1 MSYVEKHLMPGEQ
14 IEYRANL
21 HWLVFVLPI
30 LLFIAAIWLFSLGG
44 NIAKILA
51 FILMVGV
58 LVTGLIAVI
67 ERRTSE
73 FAVTNKRV
81 LIKTGLIRRH
91 SLETL
96 LSKIESIGVA
106 QSILGRILGF
116 GTIVISGTGGSKEP
130 FHKIADPMHVSPPSA
145 RADSS
150 YGRAPRYAKGRINAV
165 SISSPCTTKRFPSSR
180 CASAI
185 QSDLG
190 IVWPRDERDQLK
202 REKEIHAFAAANGW
216 LATILDP
223 GIRVTF
229 RKVGI

>member
-14 IEYRANL
+14 IEYRTTL
-21 HWLVFVLPI
+21 YWLVFVVPI
-30 LLFIAAIWLFSLGG
+30 LLLIAAIWLFSLGG

-51 FILMVGV
+51 YILMVGV
-58 LVTGLIAVI
+58 LVTGLSAVI

-106 QSILGRILGF
+106 QSLLGRILGF

-130 FHKIADPMHVSPPSA
+130 FHRIADPMMFRRRVQEQIA
-145 RADSS
+145 AMEER
-150 YGRAPRYAKGRINAV
+150 
-165 SISSPCTTKRFPSSR
+165 
-180 CASAI
+180 
-185 QSDLG
+185 
-190 IVWPRDERDQLK
+190 RDTR
-202 REKEIHAFAAANGW
+202 KEG
-216 LATILDP
+216 
-223 GIRVTF
+223 
-229 RKVGI
+229 

>member
-14 IEYRANL
+14 IEYRTNL

-30 LLFIAAIWLFSLGG
+30 LLLIAAIWLFSLGG

-51 FILMVGV
+51 YILMVGV
-58 LVTGLIAVI
+58 LGTGLSAVI

-106 QSILGRILGF
+106 QSLLGRILGF

-130 FHKIADPMHVSPPSA
+130 FHRIADPMMFRRRVQEQIA
-145 RADSS
+145 AMEER
-150 YGRAPRYAKGRINAV
+150 
-165 SISSPCTTKRFPSSR
+165 
-180 CASAI
+180 
-185 QSDLG
+185 
-190 IVWPRDERDQLK
+190 RDTR
-202 REKEIHAFAAANGW
+202 KEG
-216 LATILDP
+216 
-223 GIRVTF
+223 
-229 RKVGI
+229 

>member
-1 MSYVEKHLMPGEQ
+1 MPGEQ

-21 HWLVFVLPI
+21 HWLVFLVPI
-30 LLFIAAIWLFSLGG
+30 LLFSPAVWLFSVGG
-44 NIAKILA
+44 NIAKFLAVIL
-51 FILMVGV
+51 IVGA
-58 LVTGLIAVI
+58 LVTALHAVI

-130 FHKIADPMHVSPPSA
+130 FHKIADPMMFRR
-145 RADSS
+145 RAQQQITAMEE
-150 YGRAPRYAKGRINAV
+150 R
-165 SISSPCTTKRFPSSR
+165 
-180 CASAI
+180 
-185 QSDLG
+185 
-190 IVWPRDERDQLK
+190 RDTR
-202 REKEIHAFAAANGW
+202 KEG
-216 LATILDP
+216 
-223 GIRVTF
+223 
-229 RKVGI
+229 

>member
-44 NIAKILA
+44 TLQNFSHSFLI
-51 FILMVGV
+51 VGV

-130 FHKIADPMHVSPPSA
+130 FHKIADPMMFRRRVQEQIA
-145 RADSS
+145 AMEER
-150 YGRAPRYAKGRINAV
+150 
-165 SISSPCTTKRFPSSR
+165 
-180 CASAI
+180 
-185 QSDLG
+185 
-190 IVWPRDERDQLK
+190 RDTR
-202 REKEIHAFAAANGW
+202 KEG
-216 LATILDP
+216 
-223 GIRVTF
+223 
-229 RKVGI
+229 

>member
-14 IEYRANL
+14 IEYRAKL
-21 HWLVFVLPI
+21 HWLVFVLAI

-44 NIAKILA
+44 NIARFLA
-51 FILMVGV
+51 LFLIVGV

-67 ERRTSE
+67 ERLTSE

-130 FHKIADPMHVSPPSA
+130 FHKIADPMQFRRRVQEQ
-145 RADSS
+145 
-150 YGRAPRYAKGRINAV
+150 IAV
-165 SISSPCTTKRFPSSR
+165 MEER
-180 CASAI
+180 
-185 QSDLG
+185 
-190 IVWPRDERDQLK
+190 RDTR
-202 REKEIHAFAAANGW
+202 KEG
-216 LATILDP
+216 
-223 GIRVTF
+223 
-229 RKVGI
+229 

>member
-14 IEYRANL
+14 IEYRTTL

-30 LLFIAAIWLFSLGG
+30 LLLIAAIWLFSLGG

-51 FILMVGV
+51 YILMVGV
-58 LVTGLIAVI
+58 LGTGLSAVI

-106 QSILGRILGF
+106 QSLLGRILGF

-130 FHKIADPMHVSPPSA
+130 FHRIADPMMFRRRVQEQIA
-145 RADSS
+145 AMEER
-150 YGRAPRYAKGRINAV
+150 
-165 SISSPCTTKRFPSSR
+165 
-180 CASAI
+180 
-185 QSDLG
+185 
-190 IVWPRDERDQLK
+190 RDTR
-202 REKEIHAFAAANGW
+202 KEG
-216 LATILDP
+216 
-223 GIRVTF
+223 
-229 RKVGI
+229 

>member
-21 HWLVFVLPI
+21 HWLVFLLPI
-30 LLFIAAIWLFSLGG
+30 LLFIPAIWLFSVGG
-44 NIAKILA
+44 EIAKGFALIL
-51 FILMVGV
+51 IVGV

-96 LSKIESIGVA
+96 LSKIEGIGVA

-130 FHKIADPMHVSPPSA
+130 FHKIADPMMFSPPSA

-150 YGRAPRYAKGRINAV
+150 YGRAPRYAKGRISAV
-165 SISSPCTTKRFPSSR
+165 TQ
-180 CASAI
+180 SATR
-185 QSDLG
+185 SFTAGHMML
-190 IVWPRDERDQLK
+190 
-202 REKEIHAFAAANGW
+202 
-216 LATILDP
+216 
-223 GIRVTF
+223 
-229 RKVGI
+229 